1 MYYASS
7 LAALIFKKGQET
19 RLHCFYSSFSLI
31 YLFVVVVMA
40 AGMVTCSSASLH
52 GCTIVLLQIHLLQL
66 YLVNFELLPCLN
78 IMQEFVIKTVLFT
91 MSVLPDVS
99 QPILIVTTP
108 GSLSLWEDQFNKL
121 APFINVVVYDG
132 GKDKLKLIQD
142 LEFYESGSSIMLQV
156 LLSHAD
162 AVLEVSANYYI
173 SPC

>member
-1 MYYASS
+1 
-7 LAALIFKKGQET
+7 
-19 RLHCFYSSFSLI
+19 
-31 YLFVVVVMA
+31 
-40 AGMVTCSSASLH
+40 
-52 GCTIVLLQIHLLQL
+52 
-66 YLVNFELLPCLN
+66 
-78 IMQEFVIKTVLFT
+78 MQEFVIKTVLFT